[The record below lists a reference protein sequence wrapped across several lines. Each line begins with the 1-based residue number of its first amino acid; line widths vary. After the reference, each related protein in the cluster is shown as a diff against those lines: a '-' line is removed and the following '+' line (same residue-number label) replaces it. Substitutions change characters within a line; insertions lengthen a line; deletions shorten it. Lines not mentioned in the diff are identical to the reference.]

1 MENETISRRGLYV
14 HLDPSKK
21 HCRIR
26 SSLEP
31 RTFKSGTIFFVLVL
45 AKIKTLCK
53 RSEVDQP
60 WWKKWCK
67 FRRPLQQGIS
77 KVQSM
82 PNSRVNC
89 NKKRSKQLTQL
100 FILINLMDSFVSLQR
115 KTSTMFH
122 NKWASL
128 FPRWVAL
135 KGGLRTGELSN
146 FPVFGKCASFC
157 GPFLISKILV
167 KAVTRT

>member
-1 MENETISRRGLYV
+1 METYISFLIRVISNWAAPIHPWIFLSTENNGKEFL
-14 HLDPSKK
+14 
-21 HCRIR
+21 HCQLKPERWI
-26 SSLEP
+26 
-31 RTFKSGTIFFVLVL
+31 TQQCKYW
-45 AKIKTLCK
+45 KIN
-53 RSEVDQP
+53 QP

-82 PNSRVNC
+82 PNSSVNC

-100 FILINLMDSFVSLQR
+100 FILINLMDGFVSLQR